1 MQFLDNLE
9 KRKFFSLALFLLFSS
24 DQVCHLLVLLE
35 LAGIDQYYSEN
46 YIFLIFFLHCSC
58 DPRKSSNSSSES
70 CGQVLLLTFLDL

>member
-9 KRKFFSLALFLLFSS
+9 KRKIFSLALFLLFSS

-46 YIFLIFFLHCSC
+46 YMFFIFFLHCSC

-70 CGQVLLLTFLDL
+70 CGQVLLLKFLDL